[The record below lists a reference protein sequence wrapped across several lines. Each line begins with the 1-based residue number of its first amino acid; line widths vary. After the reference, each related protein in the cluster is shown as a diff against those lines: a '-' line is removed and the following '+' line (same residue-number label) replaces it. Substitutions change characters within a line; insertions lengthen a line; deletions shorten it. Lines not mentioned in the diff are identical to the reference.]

1 MIQIN
6 MIAIIKFRKPSLCL
20 CYTSESE

>member
-6 MIAIIKFRKPSLCL
+6 IIAIITLKKLSLCL
-20 CYTSESE
+20 CYTTENE

>member
-6 MIAIIKFRKPSLCL
+6 MIAIITLRKPSLCL
-20 CYTSESE
+20 CYTTENE